1 MYPYV
6 SSCHIKIG
14 LYMKNAHLK
23 FCLVFSLAIAIISC
37 KDTQKKEVEVVKEEV
52 ALDSTDLA
60 LLELDL
66 PEGFEIKV
74 FARGVDGARSMA
86 MGDNG
91 TLFVGTRNESTVY
104 AIQDTDGDYI
114 ADNVIVLDTMA
125 VPNGIAMRNG
135 DLYVAQV
142 GSLWKY
148 PNIENQL
155 GGTLTKEL
163 IYDDYPT
170 EFHHGWKY
178 IAFGPDDKLYV
189 PVGAPCNICDSTNE
203 DERFA
208 TITRM
213 DPDGGN
219 REIYARGVR
228 NSVGFTWHPETGDMW
243 FTDNGRDMLGDDT
256 PPCELNHITEAGQH
270 FGYPY
275 CHGGIVKDP
284 EFGDQHPCSDYVAPA
299 LQLGAHVAP
308 LAIKFYTATM
318 FPPEYQGKAFVAEH
332 GSWNRSEKVGY
343 RIMMVDVKDG
353 DVVESKPFIDGWL
366 NDATQKA
373 SGRPVDI
380 LWLKDGSMLISDDY
394 GDAIYR
400 VTYSDTSVA
409 SR

>member
-1 MYPYV
+1 
-6 SSCHIKIG
+6 
-14 LYMKNAHLK
+14 MKNELLK
-23 FCLVFSLAIAIISC
+23 LCLILIFAFAIISC
-37 KDTQKKEVEVVKEEV
+37 KDKQKEDTDAPKEEV

-60 LLELDL
+60 LLKLTL
-66 PEGFEIKV
+66 PEGFKIEV
-74 FARGVDGARSMA
+74 YARGVDGARSMA
-86 MGDNG
+86 MGNNG
-91 TLFVGTRNESTVY
+91 TLFVGTRNENTVY
-104 AIQDTDGDYI
+104 AIQDTDGDYR
-114 ADNVIVLDTMA
+114 ADNIMVLDTMA

-148 PNIENQL
+148 PNVENQL
-155 GGTLTKEL
+155 GGTLEKEL

-189 PVGAPCNICDSTNE
+189 PVGAPCNICNRTDE

-213 DPDGGN
+213 DPDGSN

-228 NSVGFTWHPETGDMW
+228 NTVGFTWHPETGNMW
-243 FTDNGRDMLGDDT
+243 FTDNGRDMLGDDI
-256 PPCELNHITEAGQH
+256 PPCELNQVTEAGQH

-284 EFGDQHPCSDYVAPA
+284 EFGDERPCSDFVAPA

-308 LAIKFYTATM
+308 LGVKFYTASM
-318 FPPEYQGKAFVAEH
+318 FPPQYQGKAFVAQH
-332 GSWNRSEKVGY
+332 GSWNRSKKVGY
-343 RIMMVDVKDG
+343 KIMMVDVQDG
-353 DVVESKPFIDGWL
+353 KVVGSEPFIDGWL
-366 NDATQKA
+366 NEATQEA

-380 LWLKDGSMLISDDY
+380 LWLNDGSMLISDDF

-400 VTYSDTSVA
+400 VTYTDSSVA
-409 SR
+409 IL

>member
-1 MYPYV
+1 MKINIQFSKVLLLVVFMLGV
-6 SSCHIKIG
+6 SSCKETN
-14 LYMKNAHLK
+14 KEAAD
-23 FCLVFSLAIAIISC
+23 S
-37 KDTQKKEVEVVKEEV
+37 KKKSVP
-52 ALDSTDLA
+52 LDSTDLA

-74 FARGVDGARSMA
+74 YARGVDGARSMA

-91 TLFVGTRNESTVY
+91 TLFVGTRNENTVY

-114 ADNVIVLDTMA
+114 ADNVMVLDTME
-125 VPNGIAMRNG
+125 VPNGVAMRNG

-148 PNIENQL
+148 PAIEDNL
-155 GGTLTKEL
+155 KGSPKKEL

-189 PVGAPCNICDSTNE
+189 PVGAPCNICNPTDE

-213 DPDGGN
+213 DPDGSN
-219 REIYARGVR
+219 REIYAKGVR
-228 NSVGFTWHPETGDMW
+228 NTVGFTWHPESGDMW
-243 FTDNGRDMLGDDT
+243 FTDNGRDMLGDEI

-270 FGYPY
+270 FGYPF
-275 CHGGIVKDP
+275 CHGGVVKDP
-284 EFGDQHPCSDYVAPA
+284 EFGDLRPCSDFVDPA
-299 LQLGAHVAP
+299 YQFMAHTAP
-308 LAIKFYTATM
+308 LAVKFYTGTM
-318 FPPEYQGKAFVAEH
+318 FPKEYQGQAFVAQH
-332 GSWNRSEKVGY
+332 GSWNRTKKVGY
-343 RIMMVDVKDG
+343 RIMMVDITNG
-353 DVVESKPFIDGWL
+353 QAAEGISFIDGWL
-366 NDATQKA
+366 NEETQEA

-400 VTYSDTSVA
+400 VTYNSAAVA
-409 SR
+409 KS

>member
-1 MYPYV
+1 MYLRTKL
-6 SSCHIKIG
+6 KIR
-14 LYMKNAHLK
+14 LYMKNTHLK

-37 KDTQKKEVEVVKEEV
+37 KDTQKKEVEIVKEEV

-60 LLELDL
+60 LLELNL

-91 TLFVGTRNESTVY
+91 TLFVGTRNENTVY
-104 AIQDTDGDYI
+104 AIQDSDGDYI

-125 VPNGIAMRNG
+125 VPNGVAMRNG

-148 PNIENQL
+148 PNVENQL
-155 GGTLTKEL
+155 GGNLTKEL

-189 PVGAPCNICDSTNE
+189 PVGAPCNICDRTIE

-213 DPDGGN
+213 DPDGSN

-270 FGYPY
+270 FGFPY
-275 CHGGIVKDP
+275 CHGGIVTDP
-284 EFGDQHPCSDYVAPA
+284 EFGDQRPCSDFIAPA

-308 LAIKFYTATM
+308 LGIKFYNGTM
-318 FPPEYQGKAFVAEH
+318 FPSEYQGKAFMAEH

-353 DVVESKPFIDGWL
+353 DVVSSKPFIDGWL

-400 VTYSDTSVA
+400 VTYSDTSLA